1 MRRLPSALTA
11 SRWGRAL
18 WILGIVTVT
27 GCAQQ
32 VACTTIGCSSQVVVD
47 VHSLSGRIGD
57 KPFQATL
64 CVAGDCQMQA
74 GQLSGSDAM
83 ITVVKQLGVNGGP
96 SFDPAKPVS
105 VSLRVLTR
113 DGTTVAD
120 AKGSV
125 TLRPVSPNGEKCGP
139 VCYQASMALSGTSL
153 VEVTT
158 P

>member
-1 MRRLPSALTA
+1 MRRPPSALAA
-11 SRWGRAL
+11 SPWGRAL
-18 WILGIVTVT
+18 WLLGVVTLT

-47 VHSLSGRIGD
+47 VHALSGRIGD

-64 CVAGDCQMQA
+64 CVGDDCQMQA
-74 GQLSGSDAM
+74 GQLSGNAAM
-83 ITVVKQLGVNGGP
+83 ITVVKQFGVNGGP
-96 SFDPAKPVS
+96 SFDPTKPVA
-105 VSLRVLTR
+105 VTLRVLTR
-113 DGTTVAD
+113 DGATVAD

-125 TLRPVSPNGEKCGP
+125 TLHPVAPNGQACGP
-139 VCYQASMALSGTSL
+139 ICYQAAMSLSGASL